1 MLRGVFAVCA
11 ALCMISGAALAQ
23 TTRGPGFEAGGVMT
37 AVLVIDSDRFF
48 TNSEYG
54 KRVATDLEAER
65 LRLVQTKRKLE
76 AELEA
81 EEQRLLELRDITPPD
96 EFSAIVDVFDIRVQQ
111 ARQSQDETGRV
122 LSQRYERA
130 RAEFINQALPI
141 FANILAE
148 RRAVAVLERGSV
160 FLSADAIDITDEAI
174 RLADAALGDG
184 SKPE

>member
-1 MLRGVFAVCA
+1 MFKAII
-11 ALCMISGAALAQ
+11 ALCALLACACSPVQAQ
-23 TTRGPGFEAGGVMT
+23 TTLVPGFDAGVVMS

-54 KRVATDLEAER
+54 KRVAAELEAER
-65 LRLVQTKRKLE
+65 LRLVQIKRELE

-81 EEQRLLELRDITPPD
+81 EEQRLLGLRDITPAD
-96 EFSAIVDVFDIRVQQ
+96 EFSALVDVFDIRVQR

-122 LSQRYERA
+122 LSQRYERV
-130 RAEFINQALPI
+130 RAEFISEALPI
-141 FANILAE
+141 LANILAE

-184 SKPE
+184 SKSE

>member
-1 MLRGVFAVCA
+1 MLRGVFAFCA
-11 ALCMISGAALAQ
+11 VICITVGAAQAQ
-23 TTRGPGFEAGGVMT
+23 TTRGPGFDTGVVMS

-65 LRLVQTKRKLE
+65 LRLVQTKRELE

-81 EEQRLLELRDITPPD
+81 EERRLLELRDVTPAD
-96 EFSAIVDVFDIRVQQ
+96 EFSAMVDVFDIRVQR

-130 RAEFINQALPI
+130 RAEFISDALPI
-141 FANILAE
+141 LANILAE

-184 SKPE
+184 TKSD